1 MQPTPD
7 MIVAMPQLIIEQPG
21 VAPLTVDLVGPETS
35 FGRAETNSV
44 VLIADEISRN
54 HARIRFVREKTILDD
69 LESLNGTYVNR
80 QRIVERVLNDNDEL
94 WFGSKCRAVFKDD
107 SEDVLDQRKKASTI
121 AFDLAK
127 IKNEMD
133 SVTASMTMVHPVGK
147 IQTDTPDAPLPEE
160 LDPEIMARAF
170 RRLDALY
177 KATQLISSEFDLQK
191 RISDVLDLAME
202 VTNADRGFLMM
213 KALDSDE
220 LTVQVKRD
228 KDNSLESSS
237 PSMGIAR
244 RSAIDGEPVLM
255 ADSDADSNF
264 GGRESII
271 MQRIET
277 AMCVPLRVGDDDVI
291 GSLYVDAQN
300 TYASFTE
307 EDLELF
313 NAMASQAA
321 MAIEN
326 VRLYQRMVESEK
338 KRVNLGRFLSPAVV
352 SVIMNEDQEIQ
363 LGGDKKNATILYCD
377 IRGFTPLSEGL
388 SPAALVELLN
398 EHFTAMTEIVFQYK
412 GTLDKY
418 IGDEVMALFGAPFA
432 VEDDALLAVRAG
444 IAMQE
449 RNAELNIL
457 REQNNFPT
465 FHIGVG
471 INSGD
476 VFSGYIGSPERLDYT
491 VMGDVVNTAS
501 RLCSVAKGE
510 QILIGSDTNEKVKE
524 HVITEAEG
532 GTMLKGK
539 SELVEAFKVVG
550 LRSND

>member
-1 MQPTPD
+1 M
-7 MIVAMPQLIIEQPG
+7 
-21 VAPLTVDLVGPETS
+21 TVDLVGPETS